1 MCIRDRND
9 SAVRDGNRV
18 GIAPKI
24 FDGISKTV
32 EGLFNIRTL
41 VFLIEGVFISIPTK
55 ERSLPGER
63 RGNFQ
68 NT

>member
-9 SAVRDGNRV
+9 SAVRDGNLV

-32 EGLFNIRTL
+32 EGLFNIRTP
-41 VFLIEGVFISIPTK
+41 VFLIEGVFISIP
-55 ERSLPGER
+55 RI
-63 RGNFQ
+63 
-68 NT
+68 